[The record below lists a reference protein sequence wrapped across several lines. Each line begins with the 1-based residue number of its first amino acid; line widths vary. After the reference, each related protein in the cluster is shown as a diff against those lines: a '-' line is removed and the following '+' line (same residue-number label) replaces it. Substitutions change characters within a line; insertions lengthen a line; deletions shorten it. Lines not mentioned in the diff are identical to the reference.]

1 MSDTGEAT
9 GSCPN
14 CGAPRTGRFCGACG
28 QNSRSYLRATREIV
42 GDVLSEVFDLDS
54 RLGRTLKSLLLRPG
68 HLAREFASDRR
79 ASYVSPARLYIVVS
93 LVFFAVLS
101 LTTRY
106 ESNAVRPN
114 VPADA
119 QHDIAA
125 DPEMGQVYRQLS
137 EAQRARL
144 KAILE
149 KEGPSTEAVRRQLA
163 ELDEANRTA
172 PPASVSE
179 FESAL
184 SDRVLDLAENPR
196 GAYDNVIS
204 HLPAAMFFTLPLYA
218 AWLKLMY
225 RRRFYSEHL
234 VFALHLHAFLFF
246 IGTFIL
252 MLPDT
257 PSQSTSAAVRTLSSV
272 GSFTGDALRFAG
284 LAYYLMALKFFYL
297 ESWSLTVAKFLLL
310 NVAHAV
316 LIGLGVALVTA
327 IALLLY

>member
-1 MSDTGEAT
+1 MSDTIETVGA
-9 GSCPN
+9 CPN
-14 CGAPRTGRFCGACG
+14 CGAQRTGRFCGACG
-28 QNSRSYLRATREIV
+28 QNSRSYLRATREIA
-42 GDVLSEVFDLDS
+42 GEVLSEVFDLDS

-68 HLAREFASDRR
+68 YLSREFASDRR
-79 ASYVSPARLYIVVS
+79 ASYVSPVRLYIVVS
-93 LVFFAVLS
+93 LVFFGTLS

-106 ESNAVRPN
+106 ESADA

-125 DPEMGQVYRQLS
+125 DPEISQVYKQLS
-137 EAQRARL
+137 EAQRTRL
-144 KAILE
+144 KSILE
-149 KEGPSTEAVRRQLA
+149 KQGASTEAVRRQLG
-163 ELDEANRTA
+163 ELDEANRAA
-172 PPASVSE
+172 PPVSVSA

-196 GAYDNVIS
+196 GAYETVIS
-204 HLPAAMFFTLPLYA
+204 DLPAAMFFTLPLYA

-252 MLPDT
+252 LLPET
-257 PSQSTSAAVRTLSSV
+257 PSQSPSVAVRGLSAV
-272 GSFTGDALRFAG
+272 GAFAGDALRFAG
-284 LAYYLMALKFFYL
+284 LAYYLVALKSFYL
-297 ESWSLTVAKFLLL
+297 ESWKRTLAKFLLI

-316 LIGLGVALVTA
+316 LIAFGIALVTTVALV
-327 IALLLY
+327 LY